1 MEGSCELC
9 NGLRGHEVLK
19 ESLRVPFRKML
30 RDAEQEYVERLD
42 SLLSEIC
49 WFNFEVNCKTWS
61 PPWYTSIMDTLVI
74 LHGVRYAFVKNGGRV
89 YECGEYPVYYEGPVR
104 DAEAVPP
111 EIVLAE
117 LRAAAT
123 HVHECKELLLGV
135 DTYAPGGIDYLV
147 LAEMTT
153 YRQAMCGV

>member
-1 MEGSCELC
+1 M
-9 NGLRGHEVLK
+9 LK

-30 RDAEQEYVERLD
+30 RDAEQEYERLN
-42 SLLSEIC
+42 SLLYEIC

-74 LHGVRYAFVKNGGRV
+74 LHGVRYAVVKNGGRV

-123 HVHECKELLLGV
+123 HVH
-135 DTYAPGGIDYLV
+135 
-147 LAEMTT
+147 
-153 YRQAMCGV
+153 